1 MRKCVSV
8 LESGLICVCAW
19 STKVC
24 ISHLRISYELYATD
38 SISMWVSG
46 RYKVRT
52 WIYMWIGRLVSQS
65 NSVNHFW
72 ISASAMEANQWTDI
86 YKIPIK
92 RCLSY
97 QPSNCASNK
106 AVLIAWWIH
115 LHWFTK
121 SLEYWNLPKYISVM
135 SSCLNLYNACTKNR
149 SFHVE
154 FMSETCCNKWFRK
167 CYS

>member
-1 MRKCVSV
+1 MCKRVSV

-38 SISMWVSG
+38 SINMWVSE

-52 WIYMWIGRLVSQS
+52 WIYMWISRLVSQS
-65 NSVNHFW
+65 NTVNHFW

-97 QPSNCASNK
+97 QPNNCASNK
-106 AVLIAWWIH
+106 AVLIVWWIH

-121 SLEYWNLPKYISVM
+121 SIEYWNLPKYISVM
-135 SSCLNLYNACTKNR
+135 SYCLNLYNACT
-149 SFHVE
+149 
-154 FMSETCCNKWFRK
+154 
-167 CYS
+167 